1 MYYDGGLGDRLICHQ
16 SATLGLPPIKVETDA
31 VGVTDRADPRLPR
44 TRFVPQRSSGAGSS
58 PCALAALGIRMK
70 EGKKC
75 HGLLGLVFN
84 FRYSPCADV
93 C

>member
-31 VGVTDRADPRLPR
+31 VGVTARADPRLPR
-44 TRFVPQRSSGAGSS
+44 TALCLSAHRTQVLSS
-58 PCALAALGIRMK
+58 CALAALGIRMK

-75 HGLLGLVFN
+75 HGLLG
-84 FRYSPCADV
+84 
-93 C
+93 